1 MHTAR
6 DNQSVM
12 TSSDSTTPRPR
23 IAIIGGGPAGLVLL
37 LTLHRRGVPATLYER
52 ESGFDSR
59 AHLGGILDLG
69 YDSGQRALRENGL
82 EDAFKRHSRAEADE
96 FKICDKSGKV
106 LLSKPVEPEDER
118 NPLDARPEIDRSVLR
133 KMLLDAAPNGAVKW
147 GHALSSVRPLGNGQ
161 HELTF
166 ANGFTVVSDILIGAD
181 GAFSH
186 VRPLVSPT
194 TPIYYGLCGT
204 EISLSPEVAARPE
217 MQDVREAVGEG
228 SIYAP
233 QELKAFIAQKNGDGR
248 IRAYAWHSSPIE
260 WMTPGEPDEARKVV
274 LEIFKDWAPWMRKL
288 IENCDDAAVYHRSL
302 FYLPVGHRW
311 DHVPGVTLVGDAAHL
326 MGPFA
331 GAGANLAMV
340 DGLELGLLLAK
351 AIAEGKSGDEER
363 ETAVAAWEE
372 KMFAS
377 AGRVAAITMENFKV
391 FIHPNA
397 PESAMERVRSFMM
410 RPSGRRE
417 A

>member
-1 MHTAR
+1 
-6 DNQSVM
+6 M
-12 TSSDSTTPRPR
+12 TSSASTTQPH

-37 LTLHRRGVPATLYER
+37 LTLHRHGVPATLYER
-52 ESGFDSR
+52 EAGFNSR

-69 YDSGQRALRENGL
+69 HDSGQRALRENGL
-82 EDAFKRHSRAEADE
+82 EDAFKRHSRADADE

-106 LLSKPVEPEDER
+106 LLYKPAEPEDQR

-133 KMLLDAAPNGAVKW
+133 KILLDAAPPGAVKW

-166 ANGFTVVSDILIGAD
+166 ANGFTVVSDVLIGAD
-181 GAFSH
+181 GAFSR
-186 VRPLVSPT
+186 VRPLVSPA
-194 TPIYYGLCGT
+194 TPTYHGLCGT

-228 SIYAP
+228 TVYAP
-233 QELKAFIAQKNGDGR
+233 QELKAFGAQKNGDGR

-260 WMTPGEPDEARKVV
+260 WTTPGEPNEARKAI

-288 IENCDDAAVYHRSL
+288 IENCDDNAIYHRSL

-311 DHVPGVTLVGDAAHL
+311 DHVPGVTIVGDAAHL

-331 GAGANLAMV
+331 GAGANLAML
-340 DGLELGLLLAK
+340 DGLELGLVLAE
-351 AIAEGKSGDEER
+351 AIAEGKHDEER
-363 ETAVAAWEE
+363 EKAVAVWEE
-372 KMFAS
+372 KMFAR
-377 AGRVAAITMENFKV
+377 AGKVAAITMENFKG
-391 FIHPNA
+391 FINPNA
-397 PESAMERVRSFMM
+397 PESFLETVKSFTQANV
-410 RPSGRRE
+410 RRE